1 MLFNCTVGLFPSI
14 VKMSPRRRDP
24 SARSELIEIAA
35 RVLADDGPESVS
47 ARRIA
52 KEAGTSTMAVY
63 THFGSMSVLIKE
75 VVREGFTR
83 LAHAFGR
90 VEWSSDPVRDLA
102 LIGRVY
108 RRVATTNA
116 NLYAVMFGGRTLAS
130 FELREEDRHYGR
142 FNLAKVVE
150 CCGRCIEH
158 GRFRDADATL
168 VAHHVWLSMH
178 GFATLENGGYLL
190 EPYTGE
196 LTFET
201 QVVSL
206 MVGAGDT
213 PAAAEESVRDSAGV
227 FADLFGDPA

>member
-1 MLFNCTVGLFPSI
+1 
-14 VKMSPRRRDP
+14 MSPRRSDP
-24 SARSELIEIAA
+24 SARSELLETAA
-35 RVLADDGPESVS
+35 RVIADDGPESVS
-47 ARRIA
+47 ARRVA

-63 THFGSMSVLIKE
+63 THFGSMHVLIKE
-75 VVREGFTR
+75 VVREGFNR
-83 LAHAFGR
+83 LALAFGR

-108 RRVATTNA
+108 RSVATGNA
-116 NLYAVMFGGRTLAS
+116 NLYSVMFGGRTLAGFNLS
-130 FELREEDRHYGR
+130 EEDRHYGR
-142 FNLAKVVE
+142 FNLTKVVE
-150 CCGRCIEH
+150 CCGRCIEY
-158 GRFRDADATL
+158 GRFRDTDAML

-196 LTFET
+196 VTFET

-213 PAAAEESVRDSAGV
+213 LAAAEESVRDSARV
-227 FADLFGDPA
+227 FADLVDDPAWRSDTRG